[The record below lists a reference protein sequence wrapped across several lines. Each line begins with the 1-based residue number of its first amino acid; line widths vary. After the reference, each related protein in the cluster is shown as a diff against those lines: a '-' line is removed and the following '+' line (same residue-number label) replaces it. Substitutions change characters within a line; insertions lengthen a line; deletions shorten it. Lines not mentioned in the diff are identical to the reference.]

1 MPLQKLSLE
10 GKKRLSSFAMGIR
23 QPIDDHIKFN
33 VYNMFVKQNKVMYKI
48 LKPIL
53 LRFLTSTGCKR
64 LIVDL
69 LRSICKQTTN
79 TLDDKAVD
87 MLEQQLFPK
96 LN

>member
-1 MPLQKLSLE
+1 
-10 GKKRLSSFAMGIR
+10 MGIR
-23 QPIDDHIKFN
+23 QPIDDHFKFN
-33 VYNMFVKQNKVMYKI
+33 VYSMFVKQNKAMYKI

-53 LRFLTSTGCKR
+53 LRFLTSTACKR

>member
-1 MPLQKLSLE
+1 MQWGLDSLV
-10 GKKRLSSFAMGIR
+10 
-23 QPIDDHIKFN
+23 DDHIKFN
-33 VYNMFVKQNKVMYKI
+33 VYNMFVKQNKAMYKI

>member
-1 MPLQKLSLE
+1 
-10 GKKRLSSFAMGIR
+10 MGIR
-23 QPIDDHIKFN
+23 QPIDHHIKFN
-33 VYNMFVKQNKVMYKI
+33 VYNMFVKHNKAMYKI

>member
-1 MPLQKLSLE
+1 
-10 GKKRLSSFAMGIR
+10 
-23 QPIDDHIKFN
+23 
-33 VYNMFVKQNKVMYKI
+33 MFVKHNKAMYKI

-53 LRFLTSTGCKR
+53 LRFLTSTACKR
-64 LIVDL
+64 LVVDL